1 MVALTVLQL
10 ATLSVS
16 ADSTNTANQA
26 KGNDTNVTAIQSLD
40 KATSEQLAKAAGLDG
55 STKLVKTSKVQRG
68 DKVTFD
74 NFFLVGNQDNIK
86 SLSLVDPL
94 NKNFNYETAQVL
106 LMQPTQSDSKANEGT
121 SAKANSEAKTDDSSQ
136 KVDEKSDSKDQ
147 ASTDSTSKAASEGS
161 KDSSAKTE
169 DTKTTAADDLAGYK
183 AVDVSKTGKFTFDK
197 ETHTLNWKGDKPGG
211 SFGQLLDLRVTVT
224 VNKDTDLNEIPNQS
238 YMLKNDKKTDS
249 DKVTVTVDAK
259 TTPKAETPTPKE
271 ANPSTPTNTKYAKVA
286 APQGSLPQT
295 MQKVAKQY
303 WPLLVASLV
312 GLIGGLTYW
321 FKVLKN
327 KGVNAK
333 HEK

>member
-40 KATSEQLAKAAGLDG
+40 KATSEQLAKAVGLDG

-106 LMQPTQSDSKANEGT
+106 LMQPTQSDSKASEGT
-121 SAKANSEAKTDDSSQ
+121 SAKANSEAKNDDSSQ
-136 KVDEKSDSKDQ
+136 KVDEKSDS
-147 ASTDSTSKAASEGS
+147 TDSTSKATSESS
-161 KDSSAKTE
+161 KDSSADKSSKAE
-169 DTKTTAADDLAGYK
+169 DTKTTATDDLAGYK

-197 ETHTLNWKGDKPGG
+197 ETHTLNWKGDKPGD

-249 DKVTVTVDAK
+249 DTVTVTVDAK
-259 TTPKAETPTPKE
+259 ATPKAETPTPKE

-286 APQGSLPQT
+286 SPQGSLPQT